1 MYEEIS
7 KLNELMNFVVVIVVA
22 MIGAA
27 VRTSMALRDRNKIIN
42 KSWIVFVTDQIMG
55 VAAGF
60 IAYAIIVQWFVGY
73 NYLVKLVAIGCASGS
88 ANELMAIAKVSFLEG
103 FKNWLGRMSGAAGQ
117 VEQKV
122 EPAQTIENEEVKKN
136 G

>member
-1 MYEEIS
+1 MYEEMA
-7 KLNELMNFVVVIVVA
+7 KLNELMNFVVVIAAA

-27 VRTSMALRDRNKIIN
+27 VRTSMALRDRTKIIN

-117 VEQKV
+117 VEQKI
-122 EPAQTIENEEVKKN
+122 EPEQIENEVKDER
-136 G
+136 

>member
-1 MYEEIS
+1 MYEEVS
-7 KLNELMNFVVVIVVA
+7 KINELMNFAVVMAVA

-27 VRTSMALRDRNKIIN
+27 VRTSMALRDRAKIIN

-103 FKNWLGRMSGAAGQ
+103 FKNWLGRMSGAVGQ
-117 VEQKV
+117 VEQ
-122 EPAQTIENEEVKKN
+122 TIEKTENEVKN
-136 G
+136 EQ

>member
-1 MYEEIS
+1 MYEEMAR
-7 KLNELMNFVVVIVVA
+7 LNELMNFVVVIAAA

-27 VRTSMALRDRNKIIN
+27 VRTSMALRDQTKIIN

-60 IAYAIIVQWFVGY
+60 IAYAIIVQWFVDY

-103 FKNWLGRMSGAAGQ
+103 FKNWLGRMSGAVGQ
-117 VEQKV
+117 VEHKI
-122 EPAQTIENEEVKKN
+122 EPEQIENEVKN
-136 G
+136 ER

>member
-27 VRTSMALRDRNKIIN
+27 VRTSMALRDQTKIIN

-122 EPAQTIENEEVKKN
+122 EPAQTIENEEVKN

>member
-1 MYEEIS
+1 MYEEMA

-27 VRTSMALRDRNKIIN
+27 VRTSMALRNRTKIIN

-60 IAYAIIVQWFVGY
+60 IAYAIVVQWFVDY
-73 NYLVKLVAIGCASGS
+73 NYLVKLVGIGCASGS

-103 FKNWLGRMSGAAGQ
+103 FKNWLGRMSGAVGQ
-117 VEQKV
+117 VEHKI
-122 EPAQTIENEEVKKN
+122 EPEQIENEVKDER
-136 G
+136 

>member
-27 VRTSMALRDRNKIIN
+27 VRTSMALRDRTKIIN

-103 FKNWLGRMSGAAGQ
+103 FKNWLGRMSGVAGQ

-122 EPAQTIENEEVKKN
+122 EPVQTIENEEVKN

>member
-7 KLNELMNFVVVIVVA
+7 KLNELMNFVVVVVVA

-27 VRTSMALRDRNKIIN
+27 VRTSMALRDQTKIIN

-73 NYLVKLVAIGCASGS
+73 NYLVKLVAIGCVSGS
-88 ANELMAIAKVSFLEG
+88 DNELMAIANVSFLEG

-117 VEQKV
+117 VEHKI
-122 EPAQTIENEEVKKN
+122 EPEQIKNEVKN
-136 G
+136 ER

>member
-1 MYEEIS
+1 MYEEMA
-7 KLNELMNFVVVIVVA
+7 KLNELMNFVVVIAAA

-27 VRTSMALRDRNKIIN
+27 VRTSMALRDRTKIIN

-73 NYLVKLVAIGCASGS
+73 NYLIKLVWIGCASGS
-88 ANELMAIAKVSFLEG
+88 ANELMSVAKVSFLEG
-103 FKNWLGRMSGAAGQ
+103 FKSWLGRMSGAVGQ

-122 EPAQTIENEEVKKN
+122 EPAQTIENEEVKN

>member
-27 VRTSMALRDRNKIIN
+27 VRTSMALRDRTKIIN

-117 VEQKV
+117 VEHKI
-122 EPAQTIENEEVKKN
+122 EPEQIKNEVKN

>member
-1 MYEEIS
+1 MYEEMA
-7 KLNELMNFVVVIVVA
+7 KLNELMNFVVVIAAA

-27 VRTSMALRDRNKIIN
+27 VRTSMALRDRKKIIN

-103 FKNWLGRMSGAAGQ
+103 FKNWLGRMSGAVGQ
-117 VEQKV
+117 VEQKT
-122 EPAQTIENEEVKKN
+122 EPEQIENEVKDER
-136 G
+136 

>member
-122 EPAQTIENEEVKKN
+122 EPAQTIENEEVKN

>member
-27 VRTSMALRDRNKIIN
+27 VRTSMALRDQTKIIN

-117 VEQKV
+117 VEHKI
-122 EPAQTIENEEVKKN
+122 EPEQIKNEVKN

>member
-7 KLNELMNFVVVIVVA
+7 KLNELMNFAVVMAVA

-27 VRTSMALRDRNKIIN
+27 VRTSMALRNRTKIIN

-60 IAYAIIVQWFVGY
+60 IAYAIIVQWFGGY

-117 VEQKV
+117 VEHKI
-122 EPAQTIENEEVKKN
+122 EPEQIKNEVKN

>member
-1 MYEEIS
+1 MYEEMA
-7 KLNELMNFVVVIVVA
+7 KLNELMNFVVVMAVA

-27 VRTSMALRDRNKIIN
+27 VRTSMALRDRTKIIN

-60 IAYAIIVQWFVGY
+60 IAYAIIVQWFGDY
-73 NYLVKLVAIGCASGS
+73 NYLIKLVGIGCASGS
-88 ANELMAIAKVSFLEG
+88 AKELMSVAKVSFLEG
-103 FKNWLGRMSGAAGQ
+103 FKSLLGRMSGAVGQ

-122 EPAQTIENEEVKKN
+122 EPAQTIENEEVKN

>member
-1 MYEEIS
+1 MYEEMA
-7 KLNELMNFVVVIVVA
+7 KLNELMNFVVVMAVA

-27 VRTSMALRDRNKIIN
+27 VRTSMALRDRTKIIN

-60 IAYAIIVQWFVGY
+60 IAYAIIVQWFGDY
-73 NYLVKLVAIGCASGS
+73 NYLIKLVGIGCASGS
-88 ANELMAIAKVSFLEG
+88 ANELMSVAKVSLLEG
-103 FKNWLGRMSGAAGQ
+103 FKSWLGRMSGAVGQ

-122 EPAQTIENEEVKKN
+122 EPAQTIENEEVKN

>member
-27 VRTSMALRDRNKIIN
+27 VRTSMALRDQTKIIN

-88 ANELMAIAKVSFLEG
+88 ANELMSVAKVSFLEG
-103 FKNWLGRMSGAAGQ
+103 FKSWLGRMSGVAGQ
-117 VEQKV
+117 VEHKI
-122 EPAQTIENEEVKKN
+122 EPEQIKNEVKN

>member
-1 MYEEIS
+1 MYEEMA

-27 VRTSMALRDRNKIIN
+27 VRTSMALRDRTKIIN

-60 IAYAIIVQWFVGY
+60 VAYAIIVQWFVGY

-103 FKNWLGRMSGAAGQ
+103 FKNWLGRMSGAVGQ
-117 VEQKV
+117 VEHKI
-122 EPAQTIENEEVKKN
+122 EPEQIENEVKDER
-136 G
+136 

>member
-1 MYEEIS
+1 MYEEMA
-7 KLNELMNFVVVIVVA
+7 KLNELMNFVVVIAAA
-22 MIGAA
+22 MIGVA
-27 VRTSMALRDRNKIIN
+27 VRTSMALRDHTKIIN

-117 VEQKV
+117 VEQKI
-122 EPAQTIENEEVKKN
+122 EPEQIENEVKDER
-136 G
+136 

>member
-103 FKNWLGRMSGAAGQ
+103 FKNWLGRMSGAVGQ

-122 EPAQTIENEEVKKN
+122 EPAQTIENEEVKN